1 MLDVAWLYNR
11 LATPPR
17 CIVGQT
23 LRRRQSGKQDRVAR
37 TAHPDPNFV
46 EANGERL
53 PFPAAQ
59 FDIVLAFTVFSSIL
73 DQSIGKRIAT
83 EITRV
88 LATGGVIVWYDV
100 RSTLTRGR

>member
-23 LRRRQSGKQDRVAR
+23 LRRRQSGKQDREAR

-46 EANGERL
+46 EANGER
-53 PFPAAQ
+53 
-59 FDIVLAFTVFSSIL
+59 IVLAFTVFSSIL

-100 RSTLTRGR
+100 RSTLTRER